1 MEKIIITI
9 LLVNIEVTIIE
20 KIIFELEN
28 MMHLLSISLQKR
40 KNTPKYFQIENDV
53 QICIQL
59 LK

>member
-40 KNTPKYFQIENDV
+40 KNTPKYFKN
-53 QICIQL
+53 
-59 LK
+59 